1 MLSNAMRRASG
12 KAAVACLLPFASLL
26 LFGCEP
32 PSPPPAEALPVRTL
46 AVQVRELDNSAALTG
61 EIRPRYESD
70 LGFRV
75 AGKVIERTVEVGA
88 AVAKGD
94 LLARLD
100 SGDQQNAL
108 KAAQSDLAAAQAV
121 LEQTRAQEER
131 QRKLLTGGYTTK
143 VRYDDAQRQYRTA
156 QAGLQTAEADLRM
169 AQDTL
174 SYTELRADRD
184 GIITAKGAEPGQ
196 VVAAGQMVV
205 RLADPRERD
214 AVFQVAATGTKLRD
228 SADYP
233 PVEVRLVGDPSAV
246 EGRIREVSP
255 GVDPVTRTYT
265 VKVALPDPPEAF
277 RFGATVIGRARFP
290 PQPVVDLPSPALFQT
305 EQGAPAVWVVDRAKA
320 TVGLRPVS
328 VLRYDTGTVI
338 VSAGLKSGDL
348 VVVGGIQKLRPG
360 QRVAARQENR
370 A

>member
-1 MLSNAMRRASG
+1 MPWTARTAIIVSF
-12 KAAVACLLPFASLL
+12 VLL
-26 LFGCEP
+26 GCEQP
-32 PSPPPAEALPVRTL
+32 TPPPAEATLVRAL
-46 AVQVRELDNSAALTG
+46 GVQMTQFDRTAALTG
-61 EIRPRYESD
+61 EIRARRESN

-75 AGKVIERTVEVGA
+75 GGKVTERLVDVGTK
-88 AVAKGD
+88 VAEGD

-100 SGDQQNAL
+100 SQDQQNAL
-108 KAAQSDLAAAQAV
+108 KGAQSEAAAAQASI
-121 LEQTRAQEER
+121 EQSRAQEER
-131 QRKLLTGGYTTK
+131 QRKLLTDGYTT
-143 VRYDDAQRQYRTA
+143 RTQYDNAQRRYA
-156 QAGLQTAEADLRM
+156 QAQADLASAQAKLNA

-214 AVFQVAATGTKLRD
+214 AGFQVAATGTKLRD
-228 SADYP
+228 SADSP

-255 GVDPVTRTYT
+255 GVDPVPRTYT

-277 RFGATVIGRARFP
+277 RFGATVVGRARFP

-338 VSAGLKSGDL
+338 
-348 VVVGGIQKLRPG
+348 
-360 QRVAARQENR
+360 
-370 A
+370 